1 MPAILPAES
10 RRRWRRRVPV
20 STGGYS
26 GRVSSFDSAL
36 RGATHAARLAALAAR
51 RAIVAGAGGA
61 LGSAVL
67 ERFLA
72 DAAFAGVFAVVERPL
87 ARSPLRL
94 HGLPLA
100 RLRAGDAAGADT
112 AAIVFDRPR
121 GRHGRED
128 VFHRPAPHDLPA
140 LARELHAG
148 GVRHLVVVLPHAPA
162 LLPQALKLG
171 LASLDEQAV
180 AALGFEHVV
189 FVRSAQRPGGD
200 GRAASWPQRVADGML
215 AQLHWMVPQRE
226 QPVRADK
233 VAAFVAALAR
243 ALPRAGAGKRVV
255 PPEEVWQAAQ
265 PGDLGALVARWL
277 GGGELPAPKLPRQRW

>member
-1 MPAILPAES
+1 
-10 RRRWRRRVPV
+10 V

-26 GRVSSFDSAL
+26 GHVSSFDSAL
-36 RGATHAARLAALAAR
+36 RGATHVARVAAPVAR

-72 DAAFAGVFAVVERPL
+72 DAAFADVLAVVERTL
-87 ARSPLRL
+87 ARSTLRL

-100 RLRAGDAAGADT
+100 RLRTGDAAGADT
-112 AAIVFDRPR
+112 AVIVFDRAR

-128 VFHRPAPHDLPA
+128 VFHRPAPGELAA
-140 LARELHAG
+140 LARDLHGAG
-148 GVRHLVVVLPHAPA
+148 ARHLVVVLPHAPA
-162 LLPQALKLG
+162 RLPHAFKLG

-189 FVRSAQRPGGD
+189 LVRSAQRPGEGA
-200 GRAASWPQRVADGML
+200 RAASWLQRVADGVL

-226 QPVRADK
+226 QPVRADR

-243 ALPRAGAGKRVV
+243 ALPRASPGTRVV
-255 PPEEVWQAAQ
+255 PPEVVWQAAQ
-265 PGDLGALVARWL
+265 PGDVGALVAQWL
-277 GGGELPAPKLPRQRW
+277 AGAELAPARLPRQRW

>member
-1 MPAILPAES
+1 M
-10 RRRWRRRVPV
+10 
-20 STGGYS
+20 T
-26 GRVSSFDSAL
+26 SFETAL
-36 RGATHAARLAALAAR
+36 RGATHVARAAAPAAR

-72 DAAFAGVFAVVERPL
+72 DAAFADVLAVVERTL
-87 ARSPLRL
+87 ARSTLRL
-94 HGLPLA
+94 HGLPIA

-112 AAIVFDRPR
+112 AAIVFDRER

-140 LARELHAG
+140 LARELHGA

-189 FVRSAQRPGGD
+189 FVRSAQRPGGAA
-200 GRAASWPQRVADGML
+200 RASSWLQRVADGVL
-215 AQLHWMVPQRE
+215 AQMHWMVPQRE
-226 QPVRADK
+226 QPVRADR

-243 ALPRAGAGKRVV
+243 ALPHASPGTRVV
-255 PPEEVWQAAQ
+255 PPEVVWQAAQ

-277 GGGELPAPKLPRQRW
+277 GDGELPAPRLPRQRW